1 MENQESQLK
10 QQLRFAIEV
19 DKMKNI
25 LRRTVLMD
33 ESRRETDA
41 EHSWHFA
48 MIAMLFFEYAGEGVN
63 QERVLKMALVHDLVE
78 IYAGD
83 TFAFD
88 EHANVNKD
96 MRERQSADKLFT
108 QLPASQGMELRSLWE
123 EFDAMETPDARYAA
137 AIDRLQPFLSNY
149 VTKGH
154 TWLLGHVTSDKVYK
168 RLEPVRTDIPALW
181 PIVEGMIQ
189 ESIEKGYLAP

>member
-1 MENQESQLK
+1 MENQESRLK

-48 MIAMLFFEYAGEGVN
+48 MIAMLFLMYAGEGVN

-83 TFAFD
+83 TSLLTS
-88 EHANVNKD
+88 
-96 MRERQSADKLFT
+96 RQCEQGYARAAVADKLFT